1 MNYSSAIG
9 LINNAALL
17 LALCLLYDMLG
28 PRLQERKT
36 IIQQILTGI
45 VLGAIGLA
53 IMFNPWNFGQG
64 IVFDTR
70 SVLLVFS
77 STMAACHG
85 CSRQNQLA
93 GDVYIPNRHGHPRQ
107 SYGDE

>member
-53 IMFNPWNFGQG
+53 IMFNPWTFGQG
-64 IVFDTR
+64 VVFDTR
-70 SVLLVFS
+70 SVLLAISGFFFY
-77 STMAACHG
+77 HG
-85 CSRQNQLA
+85 RL
-93 GDVYIPNRHGHPRQ
+93 PWMFLRWR
-107 SYGDE
+107 